1 MIKRS
6 MTFYVSAG
14 YITLV
19 LPALIFLVFM
29 LISDT
34 AGSELAGVYLV
45 ILTLP
50 WSIFL
55 TIALDFLHIQDS
67 LPIAIKML
75 MLVFFAF
82 VNAFIIYF
90 VGARMEKSGK
100 RKINNTK

>member
-6 MTFYVSAG
+6 MAFYISAA
-14 YITLV
+14 YMVLV

-29 LISDT
+29 LIFHTDK
-34 AGSELAGVYLV
+34 SEFAGVYLV
-45 ILTLP
+45 ILALP

-75 MLVFFAF
+75 ILIFFTF

-90 VGARMEKSGK
+90 VGTKMEESNKGK
-100 RKINNTK
+100 IRRT